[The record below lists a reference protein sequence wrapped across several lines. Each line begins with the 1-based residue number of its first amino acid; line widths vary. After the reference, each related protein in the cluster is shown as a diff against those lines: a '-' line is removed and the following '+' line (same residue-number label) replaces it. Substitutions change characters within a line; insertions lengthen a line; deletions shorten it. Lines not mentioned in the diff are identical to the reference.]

1 MDQIQLLL
9 NWIKNKKATTNPI
22 NKKDDHCFQ
31 YAATIALSQKEVGK
45 NSERISKIKPLI
57 AIIGEK

>member
-1 MDQIQLLL
+1 M
-9 NWIKNKKATTNPI
+9 TNPI

-31 YAATIALSQKEVGK
+31 YAATIALSQIEVGK
-45 NSERISKIKPLI
+45 NSERISKIKLLI